1 MGWLDFLEVP
11 NLKLKTGSVGL
22 KWATALDRRQRGGT
36 SGVGDEYLALEVFEQ
51 LGAVSE

>member
-1 MGWLDFLEVP
+1 MGDCS
-11 NLKLKTGSVGL
+11 GQ
-22 KWATALDRRQRGGT
+22 TAKGGT